1 MSKLLLIPLFGLSAI
16 VAACQSSA
24 KIFTTDIDNF
34 WIAYDSVQ
42 STNDSSKQVQFIQTL
57 YLDKASDGLKD
68 FMVSRQHSA
77 RRHLK
82 NILKYPKFWVSLRPH
97 TLQIKSYMADM
108 EKIMTR
114 FKVIYPAFKQPS
126 IYFTI
131 GCLNSGGTT
140 SPDKILIGSEI
151 AASDSTVDAS
161 ELSEWLQEVFKNNIN
176 VVSMVAHE
184 AGHTQQKGGDAED
197 NGNSNLLGYC
207 IQEGACDFIAELLL
221 RKPVVSPYMIYGRAH
236 EKKLWT
242 SFKKEMNG
250 QDTRNW
256 LYNGGDA
263 PGGHADLGYFMGY
276 VICKSY
282 YNRAKDKKQAI
293 KEIIRLDYKKE
304 NVKSFLARSQ
314 YKGSAK

>member
-1 MSKLLLIPLFGLSAI
+1 MSKLILIPLFVLSSFAGY
-16 VAACQSSA
+16 CQSST
-24 KIFTTDIDNF
+24 KIFTSDIDNF
-34 WIAYDSVQ
+34 WLAYDSVQ
-42 STNDSSKQVQFIQTL
+42 STTDSSKQVQFIRAL
-57 YLDKASDGLKD
+57 YMDKASDGLKD

-77 RRHLK
+77 QRHLR
-82 NILKYPKFWVSLRPH
+82 NIQKYPKFWSSLRPH
-97 TLQIKSYMADM
+97 TLQIKSYTPDI
-108 EKIMTR
+108 EKIMKR
-114 FKVIYPAFKQPS
+114 FKVLYPGFKQPG

-151 AASDSTVDAS
+151 AASDGTVDAS
-161 ELSEWLQEVFKNNIN
+161 ELNEWLQSVFKNNIN

-197 NGNSNLLGYC
+197 DGKSNLLGYC
-207 IQEGACDFIAELLL
+207 IREGACDFIAELLL
-221 RKPVVSPYMIYGRAH
+221 RKPVVSPYMIYGKAH
-236 EKKLWT
+236 ERTLWN

-256 LYNGGDA
+256 LYNGSDA

-282 YNRAKDKKQAI
+282 YKNSPDKKQAL
-293 KEIIRLDYKKE
+293 KEIIELNYTKR
-304 NVKSFLARSQ
+304 NVKAFLLKSK
-314 YKGSAK
+314 YPGGGK